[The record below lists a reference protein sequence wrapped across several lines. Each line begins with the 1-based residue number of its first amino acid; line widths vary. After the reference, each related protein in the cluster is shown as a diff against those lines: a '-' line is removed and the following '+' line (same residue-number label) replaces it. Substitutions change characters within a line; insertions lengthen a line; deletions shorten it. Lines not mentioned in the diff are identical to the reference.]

1 MLEIFSNI
9 CQCWKLEIFPGY
21 NSCIAET
28 CVSFMAFNRNYQNS
42 LCRGH
47 LTSSF
52 RPFGRSNSVPRRSL
66 NPAVHPFMMRVSMM
80 PDSYVHIACIHD
92 VHIRNPLCMYHRYI
106 YAYDGGYHEC
116 STSLYYISLSL
127 GFGNIDD
134 QHM

>member
-1 MLEIFSNI
+1 MRTILFSIASGPRSILILFLAFPDVLVGVVVDRSLVLEIFSNI
-9 CQCWKLEIFPGY
+9 CQCWKLEMFPGY

-52 RPFGRSNSVPRRSL
+52 RTFGRSNRVPRRSL
-66 NPAVHPFMMRVSMM
+66 NPAVHPSMMHVSMM

-92 VHIRNPLCMYHRYI
+92 VYIRNPC
-106 YAYDGGYHEC
+106 A
-116 STSLYYISLSL
+116 
-127 GFGNIDD
+127 
-134 QHM
+134 